1 MPKAQSLRP
10 RPAPGDRLSARTAS
24 PSPSSG
30 LRRYSLL
37 SRESKVGVGD
47 FAKPFQTESGLGGF
61 IDSLPDILAGKD
73 FKEFLGLLRTA
84 RSKKKAILFGLGAH
98 VIKVGLNPVLI
109 RLMNDGWVS
118 GIALNGAGI
127 IHDFEIAFCGRT
139 SEDVSLQ
146 LETGKFGMARET
158 GEMLNAAIR
167 SGARR
172 GYGLGAAV
180 GGMIAGSRFPFKNL
194 SLLASAHEL
203 GIPVSVH
210 VAIGTDTIH
219 FHPRTS
225 GEALGKTSLADF
237 FLFCSLLEKLEGGG
251 VYINIGSAVVLPEVF
266 LKAVS
271 YVRNRGTRLERFT
284 TAVFDF
290 LHHYRPDQNVAR
302 RAVGKKGKGF
312 YFIGHHEIM
321 IPLLA
326 AALGTGR

>member
-1 MPKAQSLRP
+1 MA
-10 RPAPGDRLSARTAS
+10 
-24 PSPSSG
+24 
-30 LRRYSLL
+30 
-37 SRESKVGVGD
+37 VGD
-47 FAKPFQTESGLGGF
+47 FAKPFRPESGLAGF

-73 FKEFLGLLRTA
+73 FKDFLGLLRTA

-109 RLMNDGWVS
+109 RLMKDGWVS
-118 GIALNGAGI
+118 GVALNGAGI

-139 SEDVSLQ
+139 SEDVAVQ
-146 LETGKFGMARET
+146 LKAGRFGMARET

-172 GYGLGAAV
+172 GCGLGEAV
-180 GGMIAGSRFPFKNL
+180 GGMIARSRLPFKKI

-219 FHPRTS
+219 FHPRSS
-225 GEALGKTSLADF
+225 GAALGKTSLADF
-237 FLFCSLLEKLEGGG
+237 FLYCSLLEKLEGGG
-251 VYINIGSAVVLPEVF
+251 VYINIGSAVILPEVF

-271 YVRNRGTRLERFT
+271 YVRNRGTRLERFS

-290 LHHYRPDQNVAR
+290 IYHYRPEQNVVR
-302 RAVGKKGKGF
+302 RAVGKKGRGF

-321 IPLLA
+321 VPLLA